1 MKAFD
6 KLCAVL
12 DKIASVVTVALM
24 IFQTFLI
31 TYSVI
36 MRFVFNSPVAWQYE
50 TTLVCFA
57 WIIFIGMSITFRQDE
72 HMRLT
77 FVTNALPVN
86 ARKYWLALMDLITF
100 AFIVWAGYLSIG
112 VVQNAMA
119 TMYQTIPVSRGLFY
133 MPFPFG
139 CAISAL
145 HIINTNVKRLTGA
158 SEN

>member
-1 MKAFD
+1 LKAFD
-6 KLCAVL
+6 KLCAIL
-12 DKIASVVTVALM
+12 DKIASVITVALM
-24 IFQTFLI
+24 IFQTILI

-36 MRFVFNSPVAWQYE
+36 MRFIFGSPVAWQYE

-77 FVTNALPVN
+77 FVTNALPVK
-86 ARKYWLALMDLITF
+86 ARNYWLALMDLITF

-112 VVQNAMA
+112 VVANALP

-133 MPFPFG
+133 MPFPIG

>member
-12 DKIASVVTVALM
+12 DKIASIFTVAM
-24 IFQTFLI
+24 MVFQTFLI

-36 MRFVFNSPVAWQYE
+36 MRFVFGSPVAWQYE

-77 FVTNALPVN
+77 FVSNALPVN
-86 ARKYWLALMDLITF
+86 VRKYWLALMDLITF

-112 VVQNAMA
+112 VVQNAMP

-133 MPFPFG
+133 MPFPIG

-145 HIINTNVKRLTGA
+145 HIINTNYKRLTGA